1 MDIDDILD
9 NDPLGLLGTPDDI
22 GLFDC
27 RQLKP
32 TVSKKKADRIEKRV
46 RIELTTADKH
56 YFAEV
61 QEQLANGV
69 RQVLKFDASTPIQ
82 KGTLFV
88 DSGVLGVVK
97 NITMDGRT
105 ELLFENSTGSKILL
119 SSLKRAL
126 YKRGGIVFLLAR
138 KRKFLGEE

>member
-1 MDIDDILD
+1 METNDGFMDIDDILN
-9 NDPLGLLGTPDDI
+9 NDPLGLLNESDDI

-32 TVSKKKADRIEKRV
+32 VASKKKADRIEKRV
-46 RIELTTADKH
+46 GTQLSVVEKR

-61 QEQLANGV
+61 QEQLASGA
-69 RQVLKFDASTPIQ
+69 RQVLKFDASTSIQ

-97 NITMDGRT
+97 DITMNGRT

-119 SSLKRAL
+119 ASLERAL
-126 YKRGGIVFLLAR
+126 YKGGGIISTC
-138 KRKFLGEE
+138 